1 MADKPVRNTETNSEQ
16 EAGQATGNTAQEP
29 QSQSQ
34 SQSQPQPQQQRR
46 GPRPGGQYRS
56 GGGHRPNN
64 SGDDDR
70 GGGKRGGYF
79 QGRRK
84 VCPIKLEQIDWKNMD
99 SLRYFV
105 SESGSIR
112 SRRKTG
118 ATAKIQR
125 RAAVA
130 IKRARHMA
138 LLPYTGEHVRLSGSG
153 RR

>member
-1 MADKPVRNTETNSEQ
+1 MADKPARNTETNSEQ
-16 EAGQATGNTAQEP
+16 ETGQTSGASTSNTAQE
-29 QSQSQ
+29 SQSQ
-34 SQSQPQPQQQRR
+34 QPRR
-46 GPRPGGQYRS
+46 GPRPGGQYR
-56 GGGHRPNN
+56 GGGGGGYRSNN

-70 GGGKRGGYF
+70 GGKRGGYF

>member
-16 EAGQATGNTAQEP
+16 EAGQATGNTAQE
-29 QSQSQ
+29 
-34 SQSQPQPQQQRR
+34 SQPQQQQRR
-46 GPRPGGQYRS
+46 GPRPGGQYR

>member
-1 MADKPVRNTETNSEQ
+1 MADKPTKNTDTAQ
-16 EAGQATGNTAQEP
+16 EAGQTNSVTTGTAAQE
-29 QSQSQ
+29 
-34 SQSQPQPQQQRR
+34 SQPQSPRR
-46 GPRPGGQYRS
+46 GPRPGGQYR
-56 GGGHRPNN
+56 GGGGGGGYRSN
-64 SGDDDR
+64 SGGDDDR
-70 GGGKRGGYF
+70 GGKRGGFF

-84 VCPIKLEQIDWKNMD
+84 VCPIKLEQIDWKNLD

-105 SESGSIR
+105 SENGSIR

-125 RAAVA
+125 RAAAA

-138 LLPYTGEHVRLSGSG
+138 LIPYTGEHVRLSGTG

>member
-1 MADKPVRNTETNSEQ
+1 MADKPAKSSDANVEQ
-16 EAGQATGNTAQEP
+16 GAGQTSAPAQE
-29 QSQSQ
+29 
-34 SQSQPQPQQQRR
+34 SQPQQPRR
-46 GPRPGGQYRS
+46 GSRPGGGGGGQYRGGGQRSNS
-56 GGGHRPNN
+56 GG
-64 SGDDDR
+64 GDDDR
-70 GGGKRGGYF
+70 GGKRGGGYF

-84 VCPIKLEQIDWKNMD
+84 VCPVKLEDIDWKNMD

-125 RAAVA
+125 RAAAA

>member
-1 MADKPVRNTETNSEQ
+1 MADKPVRNADTNPEQ
-16 EAGQATGNTAQEP
+16 EAGQTGSATTTVQET
-29 QSQSQ
+29 
-34 SQSQPQPQQQRR
+34 QPQQQRR
-46 GPRPGGQYRS
+46 GPRPSGPYRG
-56 GGGHRPNN
+56 GGGHRN
-64 SGDDDR
+64 SGGDDDR

-84 VCPIKLEQIDWKNMD
+84 VCPIKLEEIDWKNMD

-138 LLPYTGEHVRLSGSG
+138 LLPYTGEHVRLSGTG

>member
-1 MADKPVRNTETNSEQ
+1 MADKPVRNADTNPEQ
-16 EAGQATGNTAQEP
+16 EAGQTGSTTTTVQET
-29 QSQSQ
+29 
-34 SQSQPQPQQQRR
+34 QPQQQRR
-46 GPRPGGQYRS
+46 GPRPSGPYRG
-56 GGGHRPNN
+56 GGGHRN
-64 SGDDDR
+64 SGGDDDR

-84 VCPIKLEQIDWKNMD
+84 VCPIKLEEIDWKNMD

-138 LLPYTGEHVRLSGSG
+138 LLPYTGEHVRLSGTG

>member
-16 EAGQATGNTAQEP
+16 EAGQATGNTPQE
-29 QSQSQ
+29 
-34 SQSQPQPQQQRR
+34 SQPQQQQQQPQQRR
-46 GPRPGGQYRS
+46 GPRPGGQYR
-56 GGGHRPNN
+56 GGGGGYRSNN

-84 VCPIKLEQIDWKNMD
+84 VCPIKLEEIDWKNMD